1 MMSVV
6 GITDFNLKD
15 LIKPEPD
22 RVALILSGLVNFGK
36 FREMQLVNFD
46 QLTEK
51 TVGHRNKTGRAG
63 GGCELE
69 SQATACGREGGGGT
83 FSVSPASLLYW
94 TSMCPVLTCI
104 FCDGCTDRIN
114 WPSARRCWSR
124 RPRSSRKSWSW
135 PSTSSH
141 RPPRAF
147 RPLPALGR

>member
-51 TVGHRNKTGRAG
+51 TVGQRNKARLAG
-63 GGCELE
+63 GCRELE
-69 SQATACGREGGGGT
+69 SQATALRPRREGGHL
-83 FSVSPASLLYW
+83 SVSPASLL
-94 TSMCPVLTCI
+94 C
-104 FCDGCTDRIN
+104 
-114 WPSARRCWSR
+114 
-124 RPRSSRKSWSW
+124 
-135 PSTSSH
+135 
-141 RPPRAF
+141 
-147 RPLPALGR
+147 